1 LRGLKTFGTCGRE
14 AMGQQEKTG
23 RKRVAKE
30 PFREHLMM
38 VVTTVLVGIVV
49 LAVVNHFIEP
59 APPRTIVMSTGM
71 EGGSYAAYSEWY
83 RQILGREKIRLE
95 LLPSSGSVENLKRL
109 RDPSFKVDVGFV
121 QGGTGS
127 RTEAPNLLSLGALF
141 YTPLWVF
148 YRSPETYDDLSR
160 LKGKKINIG
169 PEGSGVRKFAVDL
182 LEASQAAEPPTS
194 LLDLP
199 NTAAAK
205 ELVEGRIDAVM
216 IFGTADS
223 PTVQELLR
231 KNGVKLLSFSQA
243 EAYTRLFPALS
254 HVVLP
259 TGLLDLAKKKPPSD
273 VHLLAITTNL
283 VARDTLHPA
292 LVYLLLDAVAEVHS
306 GGGWV
311 HKAGEFP
318 SPKAQDFPLSDRAER
333 FYKSGRPL
341 LFDYLPFWVA
351 TFVDRLILLLVPTA
365 VVLIPLIRIMPWFY
379 SWRNRRKFFYWYGEL
394 KNLELE
400 VRESPQPERA
410 GEYRA
415 RLDRIETAVNEV
427 QVPLGFFH
435 EAYNLKQHIEL
446 VRGKLTRL
454 NELPAAEPPPAAGAD
469 QRRE

>member
-1 LRGLKTFGTCGRE
+1 
-14 AMGQQEKTG
+14 
-23 RKRVAKE
+23 
-30 PFREHLMM
+30 M
-38 VVTTVLVGIVV
+38 VITAVLVGVVV

-59 APPRTIVMSTGM
+59 APPRTVIMTTGM
-71 EGGSYAAYSEWY
+71 EGGSYALYAEWY
-83 RQILGREKIRLE
+83 RQILGREKVRLE

-121 QGGTGS
+121 QGGTSS
-127 RTEAPNLLSLGALF
+127 RAEAPNLLSLGALF

-148 YRSPETYDDLSR
+148 YRSAETYDDLFR

-169 PEGSGVRKFAVDL
+169 PEGSGVRKFAIDL
-182 LEASQAAEPPTS
+182 LEASKAAGPPTE
-194 LLDLP
+194 LLDLTNP
-199 NTAAAK
+199 AGAK
-205 ELVEGRIDAVM
+205 ELVEGKIDAVM

-223 PTVQELLR
+223 PTVQELLH
-231 KNGVKLLSFSQA
+231 KEGVKLLSFSQA

-254 HVVLP
+254 HVILP
-259 TGLLDLAKKKPPSD
+259 AGLLDLARKKPPAD

-292 LVYLLLDAVAEVHS
+292 LVYLLLDAASEVHS

-351 TFVDRLILLLVPTA
+351 TFVDRLVLLLVPTA

-400 VRESPQPERA
+400 VEESSQLERI
-410 GEYRA
+410 GEYRT
-415 RLDRIETAVNEV
+415 RLNRIEAAVNEV
-427 QVPLGFFH
+427 QVPIAFFH

-446 VRGKLTRL
+446 VRRKLMRL
-454 NELPAAEPPPAAGAD
+454 NDLPAANPPSTAGAE
-469 QRRE
+469 RTKE

>member
-1 LRGLKTFGTCGRE
+1 
-14 AMGQQEKTG
+14 MGQQEKTS
-23 RKRVAKE
+23 RQRIAKE
-30 PFREHLMM
+30 PFREHLLM
-38 VVTTVLVGIVV
+38 VVTAILVGIVV

-59 APPRTIVMSTGM
+59 APPRSIIMTTGM
-71 EGGSYAAYSEWY
+71 EGGSYATYAEWY
-83 RQILGREKIRLE
+83 RQILGREKVRLE
-95 LLPSSGSVENLKRL
+95 LIASSGAVENLKRL

-121 QGGTGS
+121 QGGTSS
-127 RTEAPNLLSLGALF
+127 RSEAPNLVSLGALF

-148 YRSPETYDDLSR
+148 YRGPETYDDLSR

-182 LEASQAAEPPTS
+182 LEASKAAGPPTS
-194 LLDLP
+194 LLDLTNP
-199 NTAAAK
+199 AGAK
-205 ELVEGRIDAVM
+205 ELVEGKIDAVM
-216 IFGTADS
+216 IFGTPDS

-231 KNGVKLLSFSQA
+231 KEGVKLLSFHLA

-254 HVVLP
+254 HVILP
-259 TGLLDLAKKKPPSD
+259 AGLLDLARKKPPAD

-292 LVYLLLDAVAEVHS
+292 LVYLLLDAAAEVHS

-351 TFVDRLILLLVPTA
+351 TFVDRLALLLIPTA
-365 VVLIPLIRIMPWFY
+365 AVLIPLIRIMPWFY

-400 VRESPQPERA
+400 VQESPQPEQA
-410 GEYRA
+410 EDYQT
-415 RLDRIETAVNEV
+415 RLDRIEAAVNEV

-446 VRGKLTRL
+446 VRGKIGRM
-454 NELPAAEPPPAAGAD
+454 NEIPAPAHPPAAGG
-469 QRRE
+469 R